1 MAGFSIVTN
10 VSSLIAQQNLVK
22 TNTLQQRTITR
33 LTSGL
38 RINSSADDAA
48 GLAIANRFR
57 SDISVLQQGIR
68 NAADGL
74 STLQTI
80 DGGLNNVSLLIDRAR
95 TLATQSASGTFTGDR
110 GTLNTEFQSVLTEID
125 RQAQAVG
132 LDPGG
137 TFASA
142 LSVFIGGGRANGGVS
157 ETANGAVLVDLSNSA
172 VSSNVLGLAG
182 VQALGSGNHATPIAV
197 DLGAASATSVQA
209 IVEDTTNLASLS
221 SAGFTEFVFRGPG
234 FSDSSEVRI
243 SVNLSGI
250 VDTATLATAI
260 NTTIDGFSVTS
271 QAGQAFKNAGIT
283 ASINTDTAGKKQL
296 AFSSS
301 DTAFQVDAGDRVSNA
316 LLGNVTSVSNPT
328 STTLDLI
335 VTGAV
340 NVAAANATFTN
351 ATNILIRFEGGGLAS
366 PTTITLT
373 ASGAET
379 VGSILAE
386 LSTVFAANTT
396 LSSGGF
402 ALTTATAASKIV
414 FTNDQGQE
422 FSITVS
428 GDEENHLGLGTYLTG
443 DNTAALDTAFTGANT
458 TGAITDAATFSILIG
473 GSVETLTVA
482 AGGADRAA
490 AVATLNTAIAINATL
505 AAAGIKATE
514 SGSAIKIESTNGTLF
529 QLGVTNNAGIDGGFG
544 FGTFTAVTTTST
556 LAKGSGFLETTFN
569 SGGAD
574 ASTTGDVTSYADLIF
589 GGDDQTLTITAND
602 ATGAAQSINLT
613 LFNDGS
619 VARITSLDEA
629 IQFINTKLQE
639 SNNTTLKQI
648 LAVKERNDANT
659 AEGIRLVSTLQEFRL
674 SIGATE
680 KSGGLNA
687 GTATSLTSG
696 ALSGGSVA
704 DISNKDNATNAVT
717 LLATAVT
724 VLARIQA
731 DVGKGQNNL
740 TFAIGLASTQVT
752 NLSAAESRIRD
763 ADLAAEASN
772 LTRASIAQQAGVAA
786 LAQANSAPQAV
797 LALLR
802 G

>member
-10 VSSLIAQQNLVK
+10 VSSLIAQQNLIK
-22 TNTLQQRTITR
+22 TNNLQQRTITR

-57 SDISVLQQGIR
+57 SDIAVLQQGVR

-110 GTLNTEFQSVLTEID
+110 STLNTEFQSVLTEID

-137 TFASA
+137 IFSAS
-142 LSVFIGGGRANGGVS
+142 LSVFIGGGRANGGIS
-157 ETANGAVLVDLSNSA
+157 ETTNGSVLVDLSNSA
-172 VSSNVLGLAG
+172 VNSNILGLAG
-182 VQALGSGNHATPIAV
+182 VQALGSGNHATPLNI
-197 DLGAASATSVQA
+197 DIGAASATSVQA
-209 IVEDTTNLASLS
+209 IVQDATNLS
-221 SAGFTEFVFRGPG
+221 SVGTAGFTDFVFRGPG
-234 FSDSSEVRI
+234 FSDSSEVRV

-250 VDTATLATAI
+250 VDTATLVTAVNAAI
-260 NTTIDGFSVTS
+260 TGFSPVNS
-271 QAGQAFKNAGIT
+271 AGQAFKNAGIT
-283 ASINTDTAGKKQL
+283 ASVNTDTAGRQQL
-296 AFSSS
+296 TFSSS
-301 DTAFQVDAGDRVSNA
+301 DTAFQVAAGDRVSNA
-316 LLGNVTSVSNPT
+316 LLGNVTSVTNPT
-328 STTLDLI
+328 GTTLDHT
-335 VTGAV
+335 VTGA
-340 NVAAANATFTN
+340 AAAAAAATTFTN
-351 ATNILIRFEGGGLAS
+351 AGTILIRFEGGGLAS
-366 PTTITLT
+366 PTTLTLT
-373 ASGAET
+373 VSGAET
-379 VGSILAE
+379 VGSIIAE
-386 LSTVFAANTT
+386 LNTEFAANTT

-402 ALTTATAASKIV
+402 SLSATAGSAIV
-414 FTNDQGQE
+414 ATNNQGQE
-422 FSITVS
+422 FTISVS
-428 GDEENHLGLGTYLTG
+428 GDEEGHLGLGSYLTG
-443 DNTAALDTAFTGANT
+443 DNTATVDTQYTGAA
-458 TGAITDAATFSILIG
+458 TGAAITFASTFNILIG
-473 GSVETLTVA
+473 GSVEA
-482 AGGADRAA
+482 I
-490 AVATLNTAIAINATL
+490 AVAGDASGTRATRVDALNAAIAANTTL
-505 AAAGIKATE
+505 ASAGLVASE
-514 SGSAIKIESTNGTLF
+514 SGTSIRLASTNGSLF
-529 QLGVTNNAGIDGGFG
+529 QLTVSDTNGGYG
-544 FGTFTAVTTTST
+544 FSTFASVTTTST
-556 LAKGSGFLETTFN
+556 LAAGAGFLETTFN

-574 ASTTGDVTSYADLIF
+574 ASTTGDVTSYADIVF

-602 ATGAAQSINLT
+602 ATGAPQSINLT

-619 VARITSLDEA
+619 TGRITSLDEA
-629 IQFINTKLQE
+629 VQFINAQLQE
-639 SNNTTLKQI
+639 SNNTTLQQI
-648 LAVKERNDANT
+648 IAVKERNDANG
-659 AEGIRLVSTLQEFRL
+659 AEGIRLISTLQEFRL

-680 KSGGLNA
+680 DGGGLNG

-696 ALSGGSVA
+696 ALTGGSVA
-704 DISNKDNATNAVT
+704 DISNQDNATNAVT

-724 VLARIQA
+724 ILAKIQA